1 MTLHLNACP
10 LTDAAAA
17 DLAKLTT
24 VKFLFV
30 EDTPL
35 TDAAIPELGKMAS
48 LKYIFLNGTKI
59 TPAGEEALQKL
70 LPRVTLMPRSG
81 LWQY

>member
-1 MTLHLNACP
+1 
-10 LTDAAAA
+10 
-17 DLAKLTT
+17 

-59 TPAGEEALQKL
+59 TPAGEEALKKL